1 MNIEEFKSEVGRLG
15 IAVTDREIDL
25 LERYYEL
32 LIEYNEK
39 INLTAITDKQEVF
52 LKHFYDSL
60 TLVRVIDFNEI
71 ESMCDIGTGAGFPG
85 IVIKIF
91 YPNVKLT
98 LVDALNKRINFLNV
112 VSESLGL
119 EGITL
124 VHARAEEYAKDNREK
139 FDLVTAR
146 AVAKTSTLLEYSMP
160 IVKKNKYFVAMKGH
174 DDTEV
179 STNCLNVLSSKVL
192 KVDSFELPKGAGFR
206 NLVLVQRIGDISLKY
221 PRRYADMKKKPL

>member
-15 IAVTDREIDL
+15 IAVTDREINL

-124 VHARAEEYAKDNREK
+124 VHARAEEY
-139 FDLVTAR
+139 
-146 AVAKTSTLLEYSMP
+146 SMP

-179 STNCLNVLSSKVL
+179 SPNCLNVLSSKVL

>member
-1 MNIEEFKSEVGRLG
+1 MNIEEFKNKVGRLG

-124 VHARAEEYAKDNREK
+124 VHARAEEY
-139 FDLVTAR
+139 
-146 AVAKTSTLLEYSMP
+146 SMP

-179 STNCLNVLSSKVL
+179 SPNCLNVLSSKVL